1 MDKILKKKMA
11 MIAAAVATGAVGV
24 YFFFQPG
31 KELVETE
38 DIFAV
43 SANDGIDEMT
53 TETEA
58 EPLIIKVDV
67 KGAVQAPGIF
77 TAEAGDRVID
87 LISKAGSFTDKA
99 DKDKVNFAQ
108 LVEDQMVIYVPKIGE
123 EGIELPENAS
133 ADSSGTA
140 ATGGASE
147 SSRGQVNLNTATKED
162 LETLSGIG
170 TSKATAILEYRDTI
184 GKFKQIDELK
194 NVSGIGDKTFEKLKD
209 SISVK

>member
-87 LISKAGSFTDKA
+87 LISKAGSFTDNA

-123 EGIELPENAS
+123 EGIELPESAS
-133 ADSSGTA
+133 AASSGTA

-170 TSKATAILEYRDTI
+170 ASKATAILEYRDTI

>member
-11 MIAAAVATGAVGV
+11 MIAAAVATGAIGV

-31 KELVETE
+31 KELAESE

-133 ADSSGTA
+133 AASSGTA

-170 TSKATAILEYRDTI
+170 ASKATAILEYRDTI

>member
-11 MIAAAVATGAVGV
+11 MIAAAVATGAIGV

-31 KELVETE
+31 KELVESE

-53 TETEA
+53 TETKA

-123 EGIELPENAS
+123 EGIELPGNAS
-133 ADSSGTA
+133 AASSGTA

-170 TSKATAILEYRDTI
+170 ASKATAILEYRDTI

>member
-24 YFFFQPG
+24 YFFLQPG
-31 KELVETE
+31 KEPVETE

-43 SANDGIDEMT
+43 SANDGIEEMA

-77 TAEAGDRVID
+77 TAEPGDRVID

-123 EGIELPENAS
+123 EGIVLPENTPVAS
-133 ADSSGTA
+133 NGTA
-140 ATGGASE
+140 ATGGASGK
-147 SSRGQVNLNTATKED
+147 SGGQVNLNTATQED